1 GGREQNPRHHQT
13 LSELQNTHKNLIQIV
28 LLLLIRDSSIIHPRR
43 VLSLSHAS
51 SIFPLNTQT
60 VCFASSG
67 SSRKIALMGQREKSS
82 NNHSSRKRGMG
93 RKDQKGGRGFDRDS
107 NKRNQSNDSAN
118 VKAASKKQSEFEH
131 QNQFVRKEI
140 DPETSKYFSEIANLF
155 DSNGVDLEERSVI
168 CGNALEE
175 TRGREYE
182 IATDYI
188 ISHVLQT
195 LLEGCEL
202 DQLCSFLRNSASVF
216 PAIAMDKSGSHVAE
230 SALKSLATHLENPD
244 AYSVIE
250 EALLSICKVIVE
262 KPLEMICNC
271 HGSYVLRTL
280 LSLCKGVSIETPE
293 LRGAKSSKALAK
305 RLNLK
310 TSHSD
315 ENNLEFSHQ
324 GFPDVFSYLLSGILS
339 CSREDMKY
347 LQVDQCSSLVLQ
359 TALGLMVK
367 QDDELLE
374 IIPLVLG
381 CNNSANGKE
390 EGVLIE
396 TDVAKEIL
404 ESLKDNS
411 FSHLM
416 EVILEV
422 APESLYNELF
432 NKVFKN
438 SLYDLSL
445 DRSANF
451 VIQALISHAKN
462 QEQMG
467 LIWEELAPRLK
478 DLLEQGKS
486 GVVTFLLAASQRL
499 QSHEHKC
506 CEALADALCSKNET
520 RISIAPRLLFLDN
533 YFYSQDKST
542 WEWAPG
548 AKMHLM
554 GCLILQEIF
563 KFSSELIQP
572 YITSLTSMK
581 PEYTVETAK
590 DPSGARVIEAF
601 LASNAASKQKRRLII
616 KLRGHFGELSL
627 HKSGSFTV
635 EKCFDACNVALREAI
650 AAELLE
656 VKADLLKTTQG
667 PYLLRKLDIDG
678 YASRPEQWKSRQE
691 AKQSTYN
698 EFCSAFGSSKS
709 NFPKNTFV
717 SDASEDAPQDV
728 EVESTRKE
736 SDHRPTSGVK
746 RHREEHAKDKNV
758 SFAGGKGTKQKKSK
772 TSEAT
777 DKPATKKKP
786 FLSGEMIGKNRYSN
800 KLRI

>member
-1 GGREQNPRHHQT
+1 
-13 LSELQNTHKNLIQIV
+13 
-28 LLLLIRDSSIIHPRR
+28 
-43 VLSLSHAS
+43 
-51 SIFPLNTQT
+51 
-60 VCFASSG
+60 
-67 SSRKIALMGQREKSS
+67 MGQREKSS

-93 RKDQKGGRGFDRDS
+93 RKDQKGGRGVDRDS
-107 NKRNQSNDSAN
+107 NKRNQSNDAAN
-118 VKAASKKQSEFEH
+118 VKSASKKQSEFEH

-374 IIPLVLG
+374 IIPLVL
-381 CNNSANGKE
+381 CCNSANGKE

-396 TDVAKEIL
+396 TDVAKDIL

-432 NKVFKN
+432 HKVFKN

-451 VIQALISHAKN
+451 VIQALISHAKK

-717 SDASEDAPQDV
+717 SDAPENASQDV
-728 EVESTRKE
+728 EVENTRKE

-746 RHREEHAKDKNV
+746 RHREEHARDKHV

-772 TSEAT
+772 TSEATT

-786 FLSGEMIGKNRYSN
+786 FLSGEMIGKNRHSN

>member
-1 GGREQNPRHHQT
+1 
-13 LSELQNTHKNLIQIV
+13 
-28 LLLLIRDSSIIHPRR
+28 
-43 VLSLSHAS
+43 
-51 SIFPLNTQT
+51 
-60 VCFASSG
+60 
-67 SSRKIALMGQREKSS
+67 MGQREKSR
-82 NNHSSRKRGMG
+82 NNHSSRKKEMG

-107 NKRNQSNDSAN
+107 NKRNQSGDAAN
-118 VKAASKKQSEFEH
+118 VKAVPKKQSEFEH

-155 DSNGVDLEERSVI
+155 DSNGVDLDERSVI

-188 ISHVLQT
+188 ISHVLET

-250 EALLSICKVIVE
+250 EVLHSICKVIVD

-271 HGSYVLRTL
+271 YGSHVLRAFL
-280 LSLCKGVSIETPE
+280 CLCKGVSVEPPE
-293 LRGAKSSKALAK
+293 HRGAKSSKALAK

-315 ENNLEFSHQ
+315 ENNLQFSHQ
-324 GFPDVFSYLLSGILS
+324 GFPDVFSYLLSGIVN

-347 LQVDQCSSLVLQ
+347 LQVDQYSSLVLQ
-359 TALGLMVK
+359 TALSLMLK

-374 IIPLVLG
+374 IIPLILG
-381 CNNSANGKE
+381 CNSATAEE
-390 EGVLIE
+390 EGVHID
-396 TDVAKEIL
+396 TDVAKDIL
-404 ESLKDNS
+404 ESMKDNS

-416 EVILEV
+416 EVILDV

-432 NKVFKN
+432 NKVFKD

-451 VIQALISHAKN
+451 VIQALISQAKN
-462 QEQMG
+462 KEQMSV
-467 LIWEELAPRLK
+467 IWEELSPRLK

-486 GVVTFLLAASQRL
+486 GVVAFLLATSQRL

-520 RISIAPRLLFLDN
+520 RIFIAQRLLYLDN
-533 YFYSQDKST
+533 YFYSQDKSD

-548 AKMHLM
+548 ARMHLM
-554 GCLILQEIF
+554 GCLILQKIF
-563 KFSSELIQP
+563 QFSSELIQP

-581 PEYTVETAK
+581 PEHIIETAK
-590 DPSGARVIEAF
+590 DSSGARVIEAF
-601 LASNAASKQKRRLII
+601 LASNAAAKQKRRLII
-616 KLRGHFGELSL
+616 KFREHFGELSL
-627 HKSGSFTV
+627 HASGSFIV
-635 EKCFDACNVALREAI
+635 EKCFDACNVALREVI
-650 AAELLE
+650 AAELLD
-656 VKADLLKTTQG
+656 VKADLSKTKQG
-667 PYLLRKLDIDG
+667 FLLRKLDIDG
-678 YASRPEQWKSRQE
+678 YAHRPEQWKSRQE

-717 SDASEDAPQDV
+717 SDASEDASEDI
-728 EVESTRKE
+728 EVKNTRKE
-736 SDHRPTSGVK
+736 SDLQHPTSGVK
-746 RHREEHAKDKNV
+746 RQREEHARDKHV
-758 SFAGGKGTKQKKSK
+758 SSAGEKGTKQKKSK
-772 TSEAT
+772 TSDAT

-786 FLSGEMIGKNRYSN
+786 FLSGEMIGKNRHSN
-800 KLRI
+800 KLRF

>member
-1 GGREQNPRHHQT
+1 
-13 LSELQNTHKNLIQIV
+13 
-28 LLLLIRDSSIIHPRR
+28 
-43 VLSLSHAS
+43 
-51 SIFPLNTQT
+51 
-60 VCFASSG
+60 
-67 SSRKIALMGQREKSS
+67 MGQREKSS

-107 NKRNQSNDSAN
+107 NKRNQSGDAAN
-118 VKAASKKQSEFEH
+118 VKAVSKKQSEFEH

-155 DSNGVDLEERSVI
+155 DSNGVDLEERAVI

-188 ISHVLQT
+188 ISHVLET

-216 PAIAMDKSGSHVAE
+216 PAIAMDRSGSHVAE

-250 EALLSICKVIVE
+250 EALHSICKGIVD

-271 HGSYVLRTL
+271 YGSQVLRTL
-280 LSLCKGVSIETPE
+280 LCLCKGASLDSPE

-310 TSHSD
+310 MPHLD
-315 ENNLEFSHQ
+315 ENNIQFSHQ
-324 GFPDVFSYLLSGILS
+324 GFPDVFSYLLSGILN
-339 CSREDMKY
+339 CSRKDMKY
-347 LQVDQCSSLVLQ
+347 LQVDQYSSLVIQ
-359 TALGLMVK
+359 TALRLMVK
-367 QDDELLE
+367 EDNELLE
-374 IIPLVLG
+374 IIPLVL
-381 CNNSANGKE
+381 CCNSANREE
-390 EGVLIE
+390 EGVHIE
-396 TDVAKEIL
+396 TDVAKDIL
-404 ESLKDNS
+404 ELMKDNS
-411 FSHLM
+411 FSHLV

-432 NKVFKN
+432 HKVFKN
-438 SLYDLSL
+438 SIYDLSL
-445 DRSANF
+445 DQRANF
-451 VIQALISHAKN
+451 VIQALISNAKD
-462 QEQMG
+462 QDQMG
-467 LIWEELAPRLK
+467 LIWEELAPRFK

-486 GVVTFLLAASQRL
+486 GVVAFLLSASQRL

-506 CEALADALCSKNET
+506 LEALADALCSKNES
-520 RISIAPRLLFLDN
+520 RISLSPRLLFLDN
-533 YFYSQDKST
+533 YFYSQDKSS

-554 GCLILQEIF
+554 GCLILQIIF

-581 PEYTVETAK
+581 PEYTIETTK
-590 DPSGARVIEAF
+590 DLGGAQVIEAF
-601 LASNAASKQKRRLII
+601 LASNAATKQKRRLII

-627 HKSGSFTV
+627 HTSGSFTV
-635 EKCFDACNVALREAI
+635 EKCFDACNVALREVI
-650 AAELLE
+650 ATELLE
-656 VKADLLKTTQG
+656 VKADLSKTKQG

-678 YASRPEQWKSRQE
+678 YAYRPDQWKSRQE

-698 EFCSAFGSSKS
+698 EFCSAFGSNKS

-717 SDASEDAPQDV
+717 SDAAEDASQEI
-728 EVESTRKE
+728 EVENTRNE
-736 SDHRPTSGVK
+736 SDHPPTSGVK
-746 RHREEHAKDKNV
+746 RQREELAKDKNV
-758 SFAGGKGTKQKKSK
+758 SSAGEKGTKQKKSK
-772 TSEAT
+772 TNEAT

-786 FLSGEMIGKNRYSN
+786 FLSGEMIGKNRHSN

>member
-1 GGREQNPRHHQT
+1 
-13 LSELQNTHKNLIQIV
+13 
-28 LLLLIRDSSIIHPRR
+28 
-43 VLSLSHAS
+43 
-51 SIFPLNTQT
+51 
-60 VCFASSG
+60 
-67 SSRKIALMGQREKSS
+67 MGQREKSR
-82 NNHSSRKRGMG
+82 NNHSSRKKGMG
-93 RKDQKGGRGFDRDS
+93 KKDQKGGRGFDGDR
-107 NKRNQSNDSAN
+107 NKRNQSGGEAN

-155 DSNGVDLEERSVI
+155 DSNGVDLEERSCI

-182 IATDYI
+182 TATDYI

-230 SALKSLATHLENPD
+230 SALKSLATHLDNPD
-244 AYSVIE
+244 SYSVIE
-250 EALLSICKVIVE
+250 EVLHSICKVIVD

-271 HGSYVLRTL
+271 YGSHVLRAL
-280 LSLCKGVSIETPE
+280 LSLCKGVSVDPPE

-310 TSHSD
+310 TSSHSD
-315 ENNLEFSHQ
+315 ENNLQSSHQ
-324 GFPDVFSYLLSGILS
+324 GFPDVFSYLLSGIVN

-347 LQVDQCSSLVLQ
+347 LQVDQYSSLVLQ
-359 TALGLMVK
+359 TALSLMLK

-374 IIPLVLG
+374 VIPLVLG
-381 CNNSANGKE
+381 CNSSNGEE
-390 EGVLIE
+390 EGVHIE
-396 TDVAKEIL
+396 TDVAKDIL
-404 ESLKDNS
+404 ESMKDNS

-432 NKVFKN
+432 NKVFKD

-462 QEQMG
+462 QEQMSV
-467 LIWEELAPRLK
+467 IWEELGPRFK

-486 GVVTFLLAASQRL
+486 GVVAFLLATSQRL

-520 RISIAPRLLFLDN
+520 RIFIAQRLLFLDN
-533 YFYSQDKST
+533 YFYSQDKSD

-581 PEYTVETAK
+581 PEHIIETAK
-590 DPSGARVIEAF
+590 DSSGARVIEAF
-601 LASNAASKQKRRLII
+601 LASNAAAKQKRRLII

-627 HKSGSFTV
+627 HTSGSFIV
-635 EKCFDACNVALREAI
+635 EKCFDACNVALREVI
-650 AAELLE
+650 AAELLD
-656 VKADLLKTTQG
+656 VKADLSKTKQG
-667 PYLLRKLDIDG
+667 FLLRKLDIDG
-678 YASRPEQWKSRQE
+678 YAYRPEQWKSRQE

-717 SDASEDAPQDV
+717 SDACEDASEDL
-728 EVESTRKE
+728 EVKNTRKE
-736 SDHRPTSGVK
+736 SDNRPTTSGVK
-746 RHREEHAKDKNV
+746 RHREEHARDTNV
-758 SFAGGKGTKQKKSK
+758 SSAGGKGTKQKKSK

-786 FLSGEMIGKNRYSN
+786 FLSGEMIGKNRHSN
-800 KLRI
+800 KFRF

>member
-1 GGREQNPRHHQT
+1 MGLATIVGLEKPSRFFELPSQHQ
-13 LSELQNTHKNLIQIV
+13 I
-28 LLLLIRDSSIIHPRR
+28 
-43 VLSLSHAS
+43 
-51 SIFPLNTQT
+51 

-93 RKDQKGGRGFDRDS
+93 RKDQKGGRGVDRDS
-107 NKRNQSNDSAN
+107 NKRNQSNDAAN
-118 VKAASKKQSEFEH
+118 VKSASKKQSEFEH

-374 IIPLVLG
+374 IIPLVL
-381 CNNSANGKE
+381 CCNSANGKE

-396 TDVAKEIL
+396 TDVAKDIL

-416 EVILEV
+416 EVTELRIMDMLPDLDDSKQYLDCMVILEV

-432 NKVFKN
+432 HKVFKN

-451 VIQALISHAKN
+451 VIQALISHAKK

-717 SDASEDAPQDV
+717 SDAPENASQDV
-728 EVESTRKE
+728 EVENTRKE

-746 RHREEHAKDKNV
+746 RHREEHARDKHV

-772 TSEAT
+772 TSEATT

-786 FLSGEMIGKNRYSN
+786 FLSGEMIGKNRHSN

>member
-1 GGREQNPRHHQT
+1 
-13 LSELQNTHKNLIQIV
+13 
-28 LLLLIRDSSIIHPRR
+28 
-43 VLSLSHAS
+43 
-51 SIFPLNTQT
+51 
-60 VCFASSG
+60 
-67 SSRKIALMGQREKSS
+67 MGQREKSR
-82 NNHSSRKRGMG
+82 NDHSSRKKGMG
-93 RKDQKGGRGFDRDS
+93 RRDQKGGRGFDRDS
-107 NKRNQSNDSAN
+107 NKRNQSGDAAN

-216 PAIAMDKSGSHVAE
+216 PAIAMNSSGSHVAE

-250 EALLSICKVIVE
+250 ELLLSICKVIVD
-262 KPLEMICNC
+262 KPLDMICNC
-271 HGSYVLRTL
+271 YGSHVLRAL
-280 LSLCKGVSIETPE
+280 LSLCKGVSIDPPE
-293 LRGAKSSKALAK
+293 VRGAKSSKALAK

-310 TSHSD
+310 MSHLD
-315 ENNLEFSHQ
+315 ENSLQSSHQ
-324 GFPDVFSYLLSGILS
+324 GFPDVFSYLLSGILN

-347 LQVDQCSSLVLQ
+347 LQVDQYSSLVLQ
-359 TALGLMVK
+359 TALGLMLK

-381 CNNSANGKE
+381 CNSAIGGE
-390 EGVLIE
+390 EGVHID
-396 TDVAKEIL
+396 TDVAKDIL

-432 NKVFKN
+432 NKVFKD

-451 VIQALISHAKN
+451 VVQVLISQAKN

-467 LIWEELAPRLK
+467 IIWEELSPRIK

-486 GVVTFLLAASQRL
+486 GVVAFMLAASQRL

-533 YFYSQDKST
+533 YFYSQDKSN

-548 AKMHLM
+548 AKMHVM

-581 PEYTVETAK
+581 PEHTIETAK
-590 DPSGARVIEAF
+590 DPSGGRVIEAF

-627 HKSGSFTV
+627 HSSGSFTV
-635 EKCFDACNVALREAI
+635 EKGFNDHSAMKRWHISSVDACMNSFASFVIILK
-650 AAELLE
+650 LLWNIF
-656 VKADLLKTTQG
+656 LC
-667 PYLLRKLDIDG
+667 YS

-709 NFPKNTFV
+709 NFPKNNFV
-717 SDASEDAPQDV
+717 SDASEDASQDI
-728 EVESTRKE
+728 EVKNTRKE

-746 RHREEHAKDKNV
+746 RHREEHARDKNV
-758 SFAGGKGTKQKKSK
+758 SLAGEKGTKQKKSK
-772 TSEAT
+772 TSDAT
-777 DKPATKKKP
+777 DNKPATKKKP
-786 FLSGEMIGKNRYSN
+786 FLSGEMIGKNRHSN

>member
-1 GGREQNPRHHQT
+1 
-13 LSELQNTHKNLIQIV
+13 
-28 LLLLIRDSSIIHPRR
+28 
-43 VLSLSHAS
+43 
-51 SIFPLNTQT
+51 
-60 VCFASSG
+60 
-67 SSRKIALMGQREKSS
+67 MGQREKSS
-82 NNHSSRKRGMG
+82 NNHSSRKKGMG
-93 RKDQKGGRGFDRDS
+93 RKGQKEGGRGFDRDS
-107 NKRNQSNDSAN
+107 NKRHQSGDAAN
-118 VKAASKKQSEFEH
+118 VKAPASKKQSEFEH

-155 DSNGVDLEERSVI
+155 DSDGVELEERSVI

-195 LLEGCEL
+195 LLEGCEF

-216 PAIAMDKSGSHVAE
+216 PAIAMDRSGSHVAE

-250 EALLSICKVIVE
+250 QTLHSICKVIVE
-262 KPLEMICNC
+262 KPLDMICNC
-271 HGSYVLRTL
+271 YGSHVLRTL
-280 LSLCKGVSIETPE
+280 LSLCKGVSVDPPE

-310 TSHSD
+310 MSHLD
-315 ENNLEFSHQ
+315 ENNLQFSHQ
-324 GFPDVFSYLLSGILS
+324 GFPDVFTYLLSGIIN

-347 LQVDQCSSLVLQ
+347 LQVDQYSSLVLQ
-359 TALGLMVK
+359 TALRLMLK
-367 QDDELLE
+367 EEDELLE
-374 IIPLVLG
+374 VIPLVLG
-381 CNNSANGKE
+381 CNSANGQE
-390 EGVLIE
+390 EGVHIE
-396 TDVAKEIL
+396 SDVAKDIL
-404 ESLKDNS
+404 ESMKDNS
-411 FSHLM
+411 FSHLV

-445 DRSANF
+445 DRCANF
-451 VIQALISHAKN
+451 VIQALISHAKD

-467 LIWEELAPRLK
+467 MIWEELGPRFK

-486 GVVTFLLAASQRL
+486 GVVAFLLAASQRL

-520 RISIAPRLLFLDN
+520 RIFIAPRLLFLDN
-533 YFYSQDKST
+533 YFYSQDKAN

-548 AKMHLM
+548 AKMHVM

-563 KFSSELIQP
+563 KFSSDLIQP

-581 PEYTVETAK
+581 PEHTFETAK
-590 DPSGARVIEAF
+590 DSSGARVVEAF
-601 LASNAASKQKRRLII
+601 LASNAATKQKRRLII
-616 KLRGHFGELSL
+616 KLRGHFGELAL
-627 HKSGSFTV
+627 HTSSSFTV

-650 AAELLE
+650 ATELLE
-656 VKADLLKTTQG
+656 VKADLSKTKQG
-667 PYLLRKLDIDG
+667 PFLLRKLDIDG
-678 YASRPEQWKSRQE
+678 YASRPDQWKSRQE

-709 NFPKNTFV
+709 NFPTNTFV
-717 SDASEDAPQDV
+717 SDASEDASHDI
-728 EVESTRKE
+728 EVKNTGKE
-736 SDHRPTSGVK
+736 SDHRPTSVK

-758 SFAGGKGTKQKKSK
+758 SFAGEKGTKQKKSK

-786 FLSGEMIGKNRYSN
+786 FLSGEMIGKNRNSN

>member
-1 GGREQNPRHHQT
+1 
-13 LSELQNTHKNLIQIV
+13 
-28 LLLLIRDSSIIHPRR
+28 
-43 VLSLSHAS
+43 
-51 SIFPLNTQT
+51 
-60 VCFASSG
+60 
-67 SSRKIALMGQREKSS
+67 MGQREKSR
-82 NNHSSRKRGMG
+82 NDHSSRKKGMG
-93 RKDQKGGRGFDRDS
+93 RREQKGGRGFDRDS
-107 NKRNQSNDSAN
+107 NKRNQSGDAAN
-118 VKAASKKQSEFEH
+118 VKAASKKHSEFEH

-216 PAIAMDKSGSHVAE
+216 PAIAMDSSGSHVAE
-230 SALKSLATHLENPD
+230 SAFKSLATHLENPD

-250 EALLSICKVIVE
+250 EVLLSICKVIVD
-262 KPLEMICNC
+262 KPLDMICNC
-271 HGSYVLRTL
+271 YGSHVLRAL
-280 LSLCKGVSIETPE
+280 LSLCKGVSIDPPE
-293 LRGAKSSKALAK
+293 VRGAKSSKALAK

-310 TSHSD
+310 MSPLD
-315 ENNLEFSHQ
+315 ESSLQFSHQ
-324 GFPDVFSYLLSGILS
+324 GFPDVFSYLLSGILN

-347 LQVDQCSSLVLQ
+347 LQVDQYSSLVLQ
-359 TALGLMVK
+359 TALGLMLK

-381 CNNSANGKE
+381 CNSANGGE
-390 EGVLIE
+390 EGVHIDP
-396 TDVAKEIL
+396 DVAKDIL

-451 VIQALISHAKN
+451 VVQVLISQAKN

-467 LIWEELAPRLK
+467 IIWEELSPRIK

-486 GVVTFLLAASQRL
+486 GVVAFLLAASQRL

-533 YFYSQDKST
+533 YFYSQDKSD

-548 AKMHLM
+548 AKMHVM

-581 PEYTVETAK
+581 PEHTIETAK
-590 DPSGARVIEAF
+590 DPSGGRVIEAF

-627 HKSGSFTV
+627 HSSGSFTV
-635 EKCFDACNVALREAI
+635 EKCFDACNVALREVI
-650 AAELLE
+650 AAELLD
-656 VKADLLKTTQG
+656 VKADLSKTKQG
-667 PYLLRKLDIDG
+667 FLLRKLDIDG
-678 YASRPEQWKSRQE
+678 AFSDNTAPWDSSETLKGVTRRDHYI
-691 AKQSTYN
+691 
-698 EFCSAFGSSKS
+698 EFG
-709 NFPKNTFV
+709 
-717 SDASEDAPQDV
+717 V
-728 EVESTRKE
+728 EVEDK
-736 SDHRPTSGVK
+736 D
-746 RHREEHAKDKNV
+746 EE
-758 SFAGGKGTKQKKSK
+758 
-772 TSEAT
+772 
-777 DKPATKKKP
+777 
-786 FLSGEMIGKNRYSN
+786 NRYEQNNDCCENDLACDLFRGVFLLEKDGTLCEIRGFCWKRRELSV
-800 KLRI
+800 KLAKCKARKGHGREAKGK